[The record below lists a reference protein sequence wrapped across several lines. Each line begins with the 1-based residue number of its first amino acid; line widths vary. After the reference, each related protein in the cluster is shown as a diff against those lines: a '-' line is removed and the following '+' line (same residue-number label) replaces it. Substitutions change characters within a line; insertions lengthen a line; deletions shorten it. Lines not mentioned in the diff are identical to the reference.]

1 MRNPMK
7 DLLIKTLSIRV
18 LIAITF
24 ILVGYAGVLG
34 YVASETE
41 RDVQFWPPKIGS
53 VPQAVTVP
61 YMGGL
66 EADLLAIKT
75 ILNDELVSLNS
86 RLANARDKMAEESSV
101 GGQDSFA
108 WRQNVRS
115 YEKEHDRIKNEILS
129 RIRKVSRN
137 LDSVK
142 KSCNDLR

>member
-24 ILVGYAGVLG
+24 TLVGYAGVLG